1 MAPTEGGMIISMYPL
16 IGIGLLK
23 NIVNKYVVIA
33 STVVGESM
41 VTVTYVPGR
50 VAALSIAI
58 TIPVSESIP

>member
-1 MAPTEGGMIISMYPL
+1 MYPL

-41 VTVTYVPGR
+41 VTVTYVLGR